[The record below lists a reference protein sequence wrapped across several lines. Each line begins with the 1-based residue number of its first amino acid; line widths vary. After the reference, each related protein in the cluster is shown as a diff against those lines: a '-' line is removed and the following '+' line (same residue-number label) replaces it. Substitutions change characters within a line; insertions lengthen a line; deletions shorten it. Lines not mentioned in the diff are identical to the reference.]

1 MSQYEKAGEIRNV
14 AVIAHVDH
22 GKTTLVDAL
31 LRETGAFGEKRLHPE
46 RVMDSTALERE
57 RGITILAKNTSV
69 RYRGTKINI
78 VDTPG
83 HADFGGEVERI
94 LGMVDG
100 ALLLVDALDG
110 PMPQTR
116 FVVQKALE
124 HRLKLVLVI
133 NKIDR
138 RDARVGEIYEEV
150 FDLLIDLGAGDD
162 DVDFPVVYTDARAGF
177 ATTDL
182 ETALSYTVSGDRS
195 SFRFT
200 ISPVL
205 DAIIDHV
212 PAPSCDAE
220 SPLRMMVSTLSY
232 DDYIGR
238 IAIGRV
244 ESGALRKGR
253 HIALCRLDGQV
264 TPGQISGLWV
274 FRGLERM
281 EVSEARAGDIAA
293 VSGIDD
299 VSIGETIADPIYPE
313 PLPPIKVDEPT
324 MMVTFRVNDSP
335 FAGKSGVYLTSR
347 HLRERLYREARKD
360 PSLKVEAT
368 ANPDEFEVSGRGE
381 LHLGILI
388 ETMRREGYEMG
399 ISKPEV
405 ILKGAGARKLEPYEI
420 LSLDIPEEYMGRV
433 MEELGPRRAEV
444 AEMHPDTS
452 GRVRLTFRAPTR
464 GLMGFRPVFLTIT
477 KGTGIMHRVFDSY
490 GEYSGEIHSRREGAM
505 ISWETGTTT
514 TYALHNAQERGILF
528 VGPGEEVYGGQIV
541 GQNSRNRD
549 LDINVCKKK
558 HLTNMRASTAE
569 ETLRLTPK
577 RVMSLE
583 DAIQW
588 IREDELVEVTPDAL
602 RLRKIILDRNERHR
616 ASKDRG
622 QEPDEEA

>member
-1 MSQYEKAGEIRNV
+1 
-14 AVIAHVDH
+14 
-22 GKTTLVDAL
+22 
-31 LRETGAFGEKRLHPE
+31 
-46 RVMDSTALERE
+46 
-57 RGITILAKNTSV
+57 
-69 RYRGTKINI
+69 
-78 VDTPG
+78 
-83 HADFGGEVERI
+83 
-94 LGMVDG
+94 
-100 ALLLVDALDG
+100 
-110 PMPQTR
+110 
-116 FVVQKALE
+116 
-124 HRLKLVLVI
+124 
-133 NKIDR
+133 
-138 RDARVGEIYEEV
+138 
-150 FDLLIDLGAGDD
+150 
-162 DVDFPVVYTDARAGF
+162 
-177 ATTDL
+177 
-182 ETALSYTVSGDRS
+182 
-195 SFRFT
+195 
-200 ISPVL
+200 
-205 DAIIDHV
+205 
-212 PAPSCDAE
+212 
-220 SPLRMMVSTLSY
+220 
-232 DDYIGR
+232 
-238 IAIGRV
+238 
-244 ESGALRKGR
+244 
-253 HIALCRLDGQV
+253 
-264 TPGQISGLWV
+264 
-274 FRGLERM
+274 
-281 EVSEARAGDIAA
+281 
-293 VSGIDD
+293 
-299 VSIGETIADPIYPE
+299 
-313 PLPPIKVDEPT
+313 

-405 ILKGAGARKLEPYEI
+405 ILKGAGAQKLEPYEI